1 MERQSRSDR
10 AADFLIARRAPGAL
24 PAANLPEDLRPATEA
39 ETVAIQLAT
48 LGKLG
53 PIGGWKVGAANAS
66 APAVASPLPLPGIH
80 SSPGPIQSR
89 RRGIEA
95 EIGFRFARP
104 LPPRAKPYDAAT
116 VMAAIGSCHATIE
129 ILEPRFAD
137 QNALDPLTARADL
150 GMHGGL
156 VVGPAIADWRPEMF
170 PTLRVV
176 LTADGATICD
186 AVGSNPGGTDL
197 IRLLVG
203 LANTDVVRAAGG
215 IQAGAV
221 VTTGSWTG
229 ALFMEPGTR
238 VVARFAGFPAV
249 DVTFG

>member
-1 MERQSRSDR
+1 VEQSRIDR
-10 AADFLIARRAPGAL
+10 ATDFLIVLRAPNAV
-24 PAANLPEDLRPATEA
+24 PPANLPAELCPTNEA
-39 ETVAIQLAT
+39 DTVAIQLAT

-53 PIGGWKVGAANAS
+53 AIGGWKVGAADAS
-66 APAVASPLPLPGIH
+66 APPVASPLLASGIGP
-80 SSPGPIQSR
+80 SPAKVQSR

-104 LPPRAKPYDAAT
+104 LPPRAEPYDAAD
-116 VMAAIGSCHATIE
+116 VNAAIGSCHATIE

-156 VVGPAIADWRPEMF
+156 VVGQAIADWRPDMF
-170 PTLRVV
+170 PALRVV
-176 LTADGATICD
+176 LTADGVTICD

-215 IQAGAV
+215 IRGGAV

-229 ALFMEPGTR
+229 ALFVEPGAH
-238 VVARFAGFPAV
+238 VIARFAGFPAV
-249 DVTFG
+249 EVTFA